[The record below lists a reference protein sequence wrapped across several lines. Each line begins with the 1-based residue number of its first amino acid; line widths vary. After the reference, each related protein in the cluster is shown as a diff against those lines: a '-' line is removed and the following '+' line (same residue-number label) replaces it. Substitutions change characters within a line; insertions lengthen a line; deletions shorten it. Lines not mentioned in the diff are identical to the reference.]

1 MKNIIKSLIIGALM
15 VVLLPFNSFA
25 MMAAAPAGQV
35 MASTLAATDVTNTSM
50 TLRGNYSA
58 TGSGIRNTWFEYGTS
73 YEAVMNGSGQNIG
86 YTSQANTSGTY
97 SYTIN
102 NINAGTVY
110 YFRIAVAQNGQT
122 VRGNTLW
129 ATTKDTI
136 VNPTNYAPTLN
147 SISTTSGYQGDTYNV
162 TLYGTNFIGG
172 TNVNFGSGI
181 TVNSVNII
189 NSTQISANI
198 VISSSAYIGSRSVTV
213 NNANGTSN
221 GINFTVNQYNNGGGN
236 CNSSNP
242 TIYSISPDYVSNTNS
257 NINVV
262 IRGYNFTTSSTAM
275 WRGSSRP
282 TYFNSSTQLTM
293 TLYASDLVNN
303 SSGSVSVTNNNNCNT
318 SNSMTLRIDNIDP
331 CYNYNYNNNGC
342 GVCGGNCN
350 NYQAPTVTTLSSN
363 VYGSSITFNGSVNT
377 NNNQATVWFR
387 YGTSS
392 YSMGNETTHTYQS
405 SNTWGTNFSATINAT
420 PNTTYYYQAVA
431 NNAYGTVYGNVMTT
445 VMNNYNYPTVTTV
458 VATNKTT
465 TSARLNAVASG
476 FATQGYFEYGETAS
490 LGNVTPSKYI
500 GVGNDVYSVN
510 YSDTVYNLQSGTT
523 YYFRAVASNT
533 NGTSRGNIFLFQTPS
548 VYVPVDNTTPAST
561 VTTSNELIK
570 ITSSSDGLYLGD
582 NVEYTVTYKNNTKQ
596 NFENTVITV
605 QLPKEVI
612 FDESTFGRINNDN
625 AVVFSVGNLA
635 KTQTGSITIRGHL
648 NKEST
653 NSTSLITTA
662 IMTYNVAGSNVEKNE
677 IAFVT
682 NHILNGNSLAA
693 ASLFGAGFMP
703 TTLIGWVALLL
714 IILALIALIRH
725 LYLGYNN
732 NPRPLV

>member
-1 MKNIIKSLIIGALM
+1 MKNIIKSLTVGSI
-15 VVLLPFNSFA
+15 LLAFFA
-25 MMAAAPAGQV
+25 MNAFSAMANYSVGGV
-35 MASTLAATDVTNTSM
+35 MASTLAATGVTNTSM

-58 TGSGIRNTWFEYGTS
+58 TGQGIINTWFEYGTS
-73 YEAVMNGSGQNIG
+73 NDLVTNGGGQSIG
-86 YTSQANTSGTY
+86 NSSQGNTSGTFT
-97 SYTIN
+97 YTIN
-102 NINAGTVY
+102 NLNPGTA
-110 YFRIAVAQNGQT
+110 YFFRSVTAQNGQIA
-122 VRGNTLW
+122 RGNVLW
-129 ATTKDTI
+129 TTTKDINT
-136 VNPTNYAPTLN
+136 NPTNYAPTLN
-147 SISTTSGYQGDTYNV
+147 SISTTSGYQGETYNV
-162 TLYGTNFIGG
+162 TLYGTNFISG

-198 VISSSAYIGSRSVTV
+198 VISSSAYTGSRGVTV

-236 CNSSNP
+236 CNSNNP

-318 SNSMTLRIDNIDP
+318 SNGMTLRIDNVDP
-331 CYNYNYNNNGC
+331 CYNYNNNNGC
-342 GVCGGNCN
+342 GVCGGGCN

-363 VYGSSITFNGSVNT
+363 VYGSSITLNGSVNT
-377 NNNQATVWFR
+377 NNSQATVWFR

-420 PNTTYYYQAVA
+420 PNATYYYQAVA

-465 TSARLNAVASG
+465 TSARLNGVASG

-510 YSDTVYNLQSGTT
+510 YSDTVYNLQAGTT
-523 YYFRAVASNT
+523 YYFRAVASNA
-533 NGTSRGNIFLFQTPS
+533 NGTSRGNIFLLQTPS
-548 VYVPVDNTTPAST
+548 IYVPVDTTTPAST
-561 VTTSNELIK
+561 VTTSNDLIK

-582 NVEYTVTYKNNTKQ
+582 NVEYTVTYKNNTRQ
-596 NFENTVITV
+596 NFENTIITV

-625 AVVFSVGNLA
+625 AVVFSIGNLA
-635 KTQTGSITIRGHL
+635 KTQTGSMTIRGHL

-703 TTLIGWVALLL
+703 TTLIGWVVLLL

>member
-1 MKNIIKSLIIGALM
+1 MKNIIKSLTVGSI
-15 VVLLPFNSFA
+15 LLAFFA
-25 MMAAAPAGQV
+25 MNAFSASATMYLINGDT
-35 MASTLAATDVTNTSM
+35 ASTLAPTGVSDTSM
-50 TLRGNYSA
+50 TLRGNYNVNG
-58 TGSGIRNTWFEYGTS
+58 TGPIQTWFEYASSYDLVSSGAGQLIGNSSHDIPAGTF
-73 YEAVMNGSGQNIG
+73 
-86 YTSQANTSGTY
+86 TY
-97 SYTIN
+97 SWN
-102 NINAGTVY
+102 NLTPNTTY
-110 YFRIAVAQNGQT
+110 YFRAVVAQNGR
-122 VRGNTLW
+122 VSNGNILGMKTIN
-129 ATTKDTI
+129 TT
-136 VNPTNYAPTLN
+136 NPTNYAPTLN
-147 SISTTSGYQGDTYNV
+147 SISTTSGYQGNTYTIVLN
-162 TLYGTNFIGG
+162 GANFISG

-181 TVNSVNII
+181 TVNSVNI
-189 NSTQISANI
+189 NSSTQISANI

-221 GINFTVNQYNNGGGN
+221 GINFTVNQYNNGGN
-236 CNSSNP
+236 CNSNNP

-262 IRGYNFTTSSTAM
+262 ISGYNFTTSSTAM

-331 CYNYNYNNNGC
+331 CYNYNYNNGC
-342 GVCGGNCN
+342 GVCGNGC

-510 YSDTVYNLQSGTT
+510 YSDTIYNLQPGTT

-533 NGTSRGNIFLFQTPS
+533 NGTSKGNIFLFQTPS
-548 VYVPVDNTTPAST
+548 IYVPVDNTTPAST
-561 VTTSNELIK
+561 VTTSNELIN

-625 AVVFSVGNLA
+625 AVVFSVGNLT

-714 IILALIALIRH
+714 VILALIALIRH